1 MCMFN
6 EVISNKPYI
15 NWETTKVEL
24 QVHTKFEKKNKKKN
38 WDKMAA
44 IFADNTFKRIFL
56 SENIRIPIKIE
67 IHEVY
72 S

>member
-1 MCMFN
+1 
-6 EVISNKPYI
+6 
-15 NWETTKVEL
+15 
-24 QVHTKFEKKNKKKN
+24 
-38 WDKMAA
+38 MAA
-44 IFADNTFKRIFL
+44 IFADITFKRIFL